1 MTSLACTR
9 SGIGAPL
16 VLLHG
21 LGSSRQAWNPV
32 IPALAARFDVIAV
45 DLPGFGDSNPVP
57 AQAKPTPAALAAA
70 VAGLLDE
77 LGVSAPHLAGNSLGG
92 WVALELA
99 ATRPAAS
106 LTLLSPAG
114 LWRQDAPGYPRAS
127 LRATRWLTRHASR
140 PLSRL
145 VTYRLGRATVLG
157 QTHGRPMRLT
167 AEYAQAAIHAMGACP
182 GFDATFTAT
191 APRRYLATTPITAP
205 VSVAFG
211 SRDRLL
217 RRHQSRYP
225 FQLPPGTR
233 VEALPGC
240 GHVPMAD
247 DPGAV
252 TALITRSARRAAAS
266 NDAASGNAAT
276 DDARTALRPLSHRRP
291 RAAGPV
297 FARSGQPPATPLARL
312 AAARAARERTPA
324 AGVEGLASAAYEPV
338 RASRKRSTPYRLN
351 RAGAAGRNRNDGRQP
366 PNRAV
371 TMISFW
377 ISAVSPT
384 IDWTRLSPQSS
395 RCDRL

>member
-9 SGIGAPL
+9 SGAGAPL

-21 LGSSRQAWNPV
+21 LGSSRRAWDPV

-57 AQAKPTPAALAAA
+57 AQTKPTPAALAAA

-114 LWRQDAPGYPRAS
+114 LWRGGAPRYPRVS
-127 LRATRWLTRHASR
+127 LRATRWLARHADR

-145 VTYRLGRATVLG
+145 VSYPLGRAIILG

-167 AEYAQAAIHAMGACP
+167 AGYAHAAVHAIGACP

-191 APRRYLATTPITAP
+191 ARRRYLAATPITAP
-205 VSVAFG
+205 VTVAFG
-211 SRDRLL
+211 SRDWLL
-217 RRHQSRYP
+217 LRHQSRCP

-233 VEALPGC
+233 VEALSGC

-252 TALITRSARRAAAS
+252 TALITRSARRAAACS
-266 NDAASGNAAT
+266 SAIRTASG
-276 DDARTALRPLSHRRP
+276 R
-291 RAAGPV
+291 
-297 FARSGQPPATPLARL
+297 
-312 AAARAARERTPA
+312 
-324 AGVEGLASAAYEPV
+324 
-338 RASRKRSTPYRLN
+338 
-351 RAGAAGRNRNDGRQP
+351 
-366 PNRAV
+366 
-371 TMISFW
+371 
-377 ISAVSPT
+377 
-384 IDWTRLSPQSS
+384 
-395 RCDRL
+395 

>member
-9 SGIGAPL
+9 SGAGAPL

-21 LGSSRQAWNPV
+21 LGSSRRAWDPV

-57 AQAKPTPAALAAA
+57 AQTKPTPAALAAA

-77 LGVSAPHLAGNSLGG
+77 LGMTAVHLAGNSLGG

-127 LRATRWLTRHASR
+127 LRATRWLSRHASR

-145 VTYRLGRATVLG
+145 VTYRLGRAAVLG

-182 GFDATFTAT
+182 GFDATAAAT

-205 VSVAFG
+205 VTVAFG

-217 RRHQSRYP
+217 LRRQSRYP

-252 TALITRSARRAAAS
+252 TALITRSARRTAAS
-266 NDAASGNAAT
+266 SSAIRTASG
-276 DDARTALRPLSHRRP
+276 R
-291 RAAGPV
+291 
-297 FARSGQPPATPLARL
+297 
-312 AAARAARERTPA
+312 
-324 AGVEGLASAAYEPV
+324 
-338 RASRKRSTPYRLN
+338 
-351 RAGAAGRNRNDGRQP
+351 
-366 PNRAV
+366 
-371 TMISFW
+371 
-377 ISAVSPT
+377 
-384 IDWTRLSPQSS
+384 
-395 RCDRL
+395 